1 MRVYGLVGA
10 LLITAAFATD
20 ADWDRAERLYN
31 RTDFE
36 GSLKVLLASPQKD
49 GRAHHWIGRNYFML
63 GDYKKATEAL
73 LKSVQ
78 AAPQN
83 SEYYHWLGKAWGRRA
98 ETSTPFTA
106 PGYATKAR
114 EAFEKAVQL
123 NPRNVEAAND
133 LFEYYM
139 QAPGFLGGG
148 LDKAAALSTQIA
160 AIDPVEGHYAKARLA
175 EKRKEFSTA
184 EQQFRRAVELAPQQ
198 VGRVVDLAKFL
209 AKQGRIQESEQ
220 TFEQAE
226 KIDPNHPQLLFQRA
240 ETYIREGRNIPAAR
254 ALLKRYLQAN
264 LTPDDPPRSAA
275 EKLLREAS
283 GG

>member
-1 MRVYGLVGA
+1 MRVYALAGA
-10 LLITAAFATD
+10 LWIAAACAAA
-20 ADWDRAERLYN
+20 ADLNRAEKLYN
-31 RTDFE
+31 RTDYE
-36 GSLKVLLASPQKD
+36 GSLRLLLASPEKD
-49 GRAHHWIGRNYFML
+49 GRAYHWIGRNYFML

-73 LKSVQ
+73 QKSVE
-78 AAPQN
+78 AEPGN
-83 SEYYHWLGKAWGRRA
+83 SENYHWLGKAWGRRA
-98 ETSTPFTA
+98 ETSSPFTA
-106 PGYATKAR
+106 PGYASKAR
-114 EAFEKAVQL
+114 EAFEKAVAV
-123 NPRNVEAAND
+123 NPRNLEAAND

-148 LDKAAALSTQIA
+148 LDKAAKLSERIA
-160 AIDPVEGHYAKARLA
+160 ALDPVEGHYARARLA
-175 EKRKEFSTA
+175 ERRKEFRAA
-184 EQQFRRAVELAPQQ
+184 EQQLRRAVELAPQQ
-198 VGRVVDLAKFL
+198 VGRVIDLAKFL

-240 ETYIREGRNIPAAR
+240 ETYIRAGRNIPQAR

-275 EKLLREAS
+275 EKLLREAA